1 VWTSLDRGVDAV
13 EVQWLR
19 VAVIRKPE
27 FGVKLSSYGETPD
40 FTPFALALSDHTYHS
55 GTISNTFCTYADPG

>member
-1 VWTSLDRGVDAV
+1 
-13 EVQWLR
+13 LR